1 MNKKNLVRT
10 VVLLGLI
17 AWPGVESYRLWEAQQ
32 DLASRQ
38 KVEAKVTTRL
48 AMAKAKNSQL
58 ATVAPDPV
66 EPK

>member
-10 VVLLGLI
+10 VVLLGLV
-17 AWPGVESYRLWEAQQ
+17 AWPAVESYRLWEAQQ
-32 DLASRQ
+32 DLASRI
-38 KVEAKVTTRL
+38 KVESKMTTRL
-48 AMAKAKNSQL
+48 AMAKAKNAQL

>member
-10 VVLLGLI
+10 VVLFGLV
-17 AWPGVESYRLWEAQQ
+17 AWPAVESYRLWEAQQ

-48 AMAKAKNSQL
+48 AMAKAKNAQL

>member
-10 VVLLGLI
+10 VVLLALV
-17 AWPGVESYRLWEAQQ
+17 AWPAVESFRLWEAQQ

-38 KVEAKVTTRL
+38 KVEAKVSTRL
-48 AMAKAKNSQL
+48 AMTKAKNAQL
-58 ATVAPDPV
+58 ATVVPAPV

>member
-10 VVLLGLI
+10 VVMLALI
-17 AWPGVESYRLWEAQQ
+17 AWPAVESFRLWEARQ

-38 KVEAKVTTRL
+38 KVESKVTTRL
-48 AMAKAKNSQL
+48 AMAKAKNAQL
-58 ATVAPDPV
+58 ANVAPAPV

>member
-10 VVLLGLI
+10 VVLLGLV
-17 AWPGVESYRLWEAQQ
+17 AWPAVESYRLWEARQ

-38 KVEAKVTTRL
+38 KVESKVTTRL
-48 AMAKAKNSQL
+48 AMAKAKNAQL

>member
-10 VVLLGLI
+10 VVLLGLV
-17 AWPGVESYRLWEAQQ
+17 AWPAVESYRLWEAQQ
-32 DLASRQ
+32 DLASRI
-38 KVEAKVTTRL
+38 KVESKVTTRL
-48 AMAKAKNSQL
+48 AMAKAKNAQL

>member
-10 VVLLGLI
+10 VVLLAI
-17 AWPGVESYRLWEAQQ
+17 FAWPAVESLRLWEAQQ
-32 DLASRQ
+32 DLANRQ
-38 KVEAKVTTRL
+38 KVETKVTTRL
-48 AMAKAKNSQL
+48 AMAKAKNAQL